1 MREIKQ
7 IAIIGMGKWGKN
19 LIREF
24 AKFSKVKTCITTGN
38 RKNIVWLR
46 KLSRYKS

>member
-24 AKFSKVKTCITTGN
+24 AKFSKHLTF
-38 RKNIVWLR
+38 
-46 KLSRYKS
+46 